1 MDKKKPLWLLDVDG
15 VINATSMCVASHIYP
30 LASWQRLH
38 VDGFQITAAKPVLDL
53 LHMVHDDG
61 LAEIRWHTTWQDR
74 AWDVGEALGL
84 PEFPVQYTDEWPDSS
99 EKAARRMMVGLPRW
113 WKVRAVY
120 DLLGEGHRVLW
131 TDDDIFPELP
141 AVHRQKLKTL
151 GKVRMLSPVSL
162 YGIQPGEIRMIK
174 RFLKELNR

>member
-1 MDKKKPLWLLDVDG
+1 MNEKKPIWLLDIDG
-15 VINATSMCVASHIYP
+15 VINATSMKTAAHIYP

-38 VDGFQITAAKPVLDL
+38 VDGFQITAAQPVLDL
-53 LHMVHDDG
+53 LHTVHDDG

-141 AVHRQKLKTL
+141 AVHRQKLKAL

-174 RFLKELNR
+174 KFLKELNR